1 MFSSSH
7 RCNLSKLPHE
17 SEASRGCGVK
27 SLCSA
32 AQFSSVSESI
42 RARGSF
48 SSSVKWQD
56 VPSGSHRCVFHALKW
71 FLSLCEVQTGDA
83 HSKSLL
89 MRVVPSGT
97 VALTDLSIWQ
107 TYQSSLAERCT
118 RECQENEEE
127 DDEEVLLPNKSFCFT
142 AFILWHVVRVGGLAL
157 NNGDN

>member
-32 AQFSSVSESI
+32 ARFSSVSESI

-89 MRVVPSGT
+89 MRVVGPRGQWLSQTCPSDRHISPAWQSD
-97 VALTDLSIWQ
+97 ALGSARKTKRRMTRKCSCQIKAFA
-107 TYQSSLAERCT
+107 SL
-118 RECQENEEE
+118 
-127 DDEEVLLPNKSFCFT
+127 LLYYDMLF
-142 AFILWHVVRVGGLAL
+142 V
-157 NNGDN
+157 